1 MKNPAN
7 CTSIQEVRSIIDE
20 IDFAIIE
27 LLSKRQK
34 CVEEIV
40 RFKNNQEEIVAE
52 DRQKILFAQRRWWA
66 EQNNLS
72 PDMIENIYK
81 FLVEHNISKEL
92 NLFNKR

>member
-52 DRQKILFAQRRWWA
+52 DRQKILFAQRRLWA
-66 EQNNLS
+66 EQNNIS
-72 PDMIENIYK
+72 PDMIENVYK

>member
-52 DRQKILFAQRRWWA
+52 DRQKILFAQRRVWA
-66 EQNNLS
+66 EQNKLS
-72 PDMIENIYK
+72 PDMIENVYK